1 MLYKKRRRPIFFVI
15 IRARRLFSRTFD
27 ILTRMNMC
35 AKIVSVIAA
44 CAAPFMC
51 AAHTAPSE
59 HSDIPCALLYTVDTT
74 EEKPIAE
81 VKINVGGKTVV
92 YTDRP
97 LIPSDFTV
105 TEQIAARRINSP
117 LSEKMRLVDEY
128 LQNGADYKTAL
139 RVCFPLLD
147 ATVKDIADKM
157 YVAPVDSTAAYS
169 GGKFTATK
177 ERYGEKLDE
186 DRLYGGIYYSLK
198 FGSDYTVKATTIP
211 LAPSVTQKE
220 LAARLTLRSEYTTDF
235 TSSTESRSHNVAL
248 ALSKFDGAKI
258 AVGQTLSFNTA
269 VGARTE
275 ENGFESAKVII
286 NGEYVDGVGGGVCQ
300 ASTAVYN
307 AALIAGLDCAANAH
321 SICPS
326 YCPPGLDAMISS
338 FSDLLITNNTGSDAY
353 ISVAVN
359 GGRATVRIFGK
370 KDSYTRV
377 PESEIVKTIEYERRE
392 VVDTE
397 HKFFDASA
405 ASGDRLVATT
415 GKDGYES
422 ITYIKYYKDGKFVK
436 RVKIRDNVYK
446 SAPQITVIAP

>member
-1 MLYKKRRRPIFFVI
+1 MLHKKRHQPIFFVI

-92 YTDRP
+92 YIDRP

-105 TEQIAARRINSP
+105 AEQIAARRINSP

-128 LQNGADYKTAL
+128 LQNGADYKTA
-139 RVCFPLLD
+139 
-147 ATVKDIADKM
+147 
-157 YVAPVDSTAAYS
+157 AYS

-177 ERYGEKLDE
+177 DRYGEKLDE

-211 LAPSVTQKE
+211 LAPAVTQKE
-220 LAARLTLRSEYTTDF
+220 LSARLTLRSEYTTDF
-235 TSSTESRSHNVAL
+235 TSSTESRAHNVAL

-307 AALIAGLDCAANAH
+307 AALIAGLECAANAH